1 MQPSCLTVLTFPDW
15 GLNLDRIRNIF
26 DKNAQ
31 KLDFRPIGN
40 VETQEHVLA
49 WVACSFLAYSDIP
62 HTLGIVLVEKT
73 YTLALLCGLQYFFFS
88 SSIHPSGVNSNMEFP
103 SQKGG
108 GTPLQC
114 SWCGGWD
121 ALREMFML
129 ILFPT
134 NAAAMFQIYYGN
146 GYTRRSYLI
155 DIDWH
160 LEILY
165 NIYEVHKK
173 LSTE

>member
-1 MQPSCLTVLTFPDW
+1 MAKILVCGAKPSCLIPRLTLPDW

-73 YTLALLCGLQYFFFS
+73 YTLVLLCGLQYFFFS
-88 SSIHPSGVNSNMEFP
+88 SSTHPSGVDSNMEFP
-103 SQKGG
+103 SRKGG
-108 GTPLQC
+108 GPL
-114 SWCGGWD
+114 
-121 ALREMFML
+121 R
-129 ILFPT
+129 
-134 NAAAMFQIYYGN
+134 NAAGVVD
-146 GYTRRSYLI
+146 GTLCGRCSC
-155 DIDWH
+155 
-160 LEILY
+160 
-165 NIYEVHKK
+165 
-173 LSTE
+173 